1 MPNRDRTGPAGLG
14 PRSGRV
20 RGRCGRGGDAS
31 GAGAGFGRG
40 AGRGFGFGR
49 LADQTG
55 AMESKEALERQ
66 ARFLEKQLDRV
77 NQQIA
82 ESTTNSKEPA

>member
-20 RGRCGRGGDAS
+20 RGRCGRGGNAS
-31 GAGAGFGRG
+31 GSAAGCGRG

-49 LADQTG
+49 MANQTG
-55 AMESKEALERQ
+55 VNDSKEALERQ
-66 ARFLEKQLDRV
+66 ARFLERQLDRV
-77 NQQIA
+77 NQQIE
-82 ESTTNSKEPA
+82 ESTANSKDTA

>member
-20 RGRCGRGGDAS
+20 RGRCGRTGDAS
-31 GAGAGFGRG
+31 GSAGGFGRG

-49 LADQTG
+49 MANQSGSVD
-55 AMESKEALERQ
+55 SKEALERQ
-66 ARFLEKQLDRV
+66 ARLLERQLDRV

-82 ESTTNSKEPA
+82 ESTTNIKDPA